1 MFTQMNCIKKNL
13 QFLRDVVGTWK
24 TQIIKVIQCFFWKTK
39 DEQKLH
45 IATYIANATLLVNGI
60 TIHSLLNL

>member
-1 MFTQMNCIKKNL
+1 MFTQMNCIKKIL
-13 QFLRDVVGTWK
+13 QFLRGVVGTWK

-39 DEQKLH
+39 DEPKLH
-45 IATYIANATLLVNGI
+45 IATYIANATLLIGGI